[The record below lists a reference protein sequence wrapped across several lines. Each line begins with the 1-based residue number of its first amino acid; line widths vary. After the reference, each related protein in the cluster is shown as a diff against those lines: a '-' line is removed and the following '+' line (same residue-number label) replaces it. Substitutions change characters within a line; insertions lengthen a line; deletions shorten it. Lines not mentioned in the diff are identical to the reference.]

1 MQSHEPAAQ
10 KKCGCNVT
18 ANVIALP
25 LQNFVKCTGM
35 HCVLLSAVTVDAG
48 LEKQFAFS
56 SCAASG
62 QSTLLGMCLSGNA
75 VKVRLLTAVC

>member
-1 MQSHEPAAQ
+1 
-10 KKCGCNVT
+10 
-18 ANVIALP
+18 
-25 LQNFVKCTGM
+25 M

-56 SCAASG
+56 SCAASR

-75 VKVRLLTAVC
+75 VKVRLLIAVC